1 VMVRRGAFAPRMV
14 VELCEDLREGQPSR
28 FSILVAGQPLAAEVR
43 LDYGDDERQCDA
55 ASGTVAA
62 FSSLHSAT
70 FHLPRT
76 DARELKVWTR
86 RMTPEGDSE
95 VLPAFV
101 ELVGDPERRRLDL
114 GLSRGQAVLALP
126 GDPCR
131 LQITLTEQ
139 IP

>member
-1 VMVRRGAFAPRMV
+1 
-14 VELCEDLREGQPSR
+14 
-28 FSILVAGQPLAAEVR
+28 
-43 LDYGDDERQCDA
+43 
-55 ASGTVAA
+55 VAA

-70 FHLPRT
+70 FYLPRT

-86 RMTPEGDSE
+86 RVTPEVDSE

-101 ELVGDPERRRLDL
+101 ELQGDPERRRLDL

-126 GDPCR
+126 GEPCR
-131 LQITLTEQ
+131 LQITLTER